1 MSGGGSFTSDQKVAH
16 LAIDGQLVTGRC
28 RITSLQASGAA
39 SSSILLYDGT
49 GTGAG
54 NTLIGTWLFGTEGL
68 DYYFPGSGILFKDG
82 CYLDLT
88 TTPGVTVTYT

>member
-16 LAIDGQLVTGRC
+16 LAVDGQLVTGRC

-39 SSSILLYDGT
+39 TSIVKLYDGT
-49 GTGAG
+49 GTGG
-54 NTLIGTWLFGTEGL
+54 TLIGTWLFGTEGL
-68 DYYFPGSGILFKDG
+68 DYYFPGSGVLFKDG